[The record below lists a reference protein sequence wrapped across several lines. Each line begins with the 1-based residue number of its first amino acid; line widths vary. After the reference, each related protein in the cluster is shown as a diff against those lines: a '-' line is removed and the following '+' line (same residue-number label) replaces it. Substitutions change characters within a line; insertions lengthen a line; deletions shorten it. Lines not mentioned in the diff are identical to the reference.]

1 VSAPPQVLPEQEP
14 VAWEQFSEPLEQ
26 RQRPE
31 QGLRERQGPPVW
43 LRLEPAGREQSAL
56 QRLE

>member
-14 VAWEQFSEPLEQ
+14 VAWEQLSEPPE
-26 RQRPE
+26 QRPE
-31 QGLRERQGPPVW
+31 QGLREWQGPPVW